1 MSEMSKVISSNTRGK
16 ISYDITTEL
25 YHIEF
30 GNVYLTLDF
39 YQYKELEEIVEKLK
53 VDSKISN
60 SDNRVKIPFESDNFS
75 WLLTPNEV
83 ADLKDLFG
91 VPNGE
96 FKSEKLKFTFSMN

>member
-1 MSEMSKVISSNTRGK
+1 MSKVISVNAMGK
-16 ISYDITTEL
+16 ISYDMTDEL

-53 VDSKISN
+53 VETSISN
-60 SDNRVKIPFESDNFS
+60 KDNRIKIPFESDNFS
-75 WLLTPNEV
+75 WLLTPGEV
-83 ADLKDLFG
+83 SELKDLFG
-91 VPNGE
+91 ISSLK